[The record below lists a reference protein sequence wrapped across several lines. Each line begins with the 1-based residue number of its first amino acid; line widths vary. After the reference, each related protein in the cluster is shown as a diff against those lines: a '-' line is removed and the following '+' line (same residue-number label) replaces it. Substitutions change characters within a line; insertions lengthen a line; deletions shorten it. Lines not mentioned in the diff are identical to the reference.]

1 MSALPLL
8 LLAIL
13 QGVSELFPIS
23 SLGHSVLVPALLHWP
38 IDREAS
44 WFLPF
49 IVVLHLG
56 TAAALLIYFRREW
69 LQLLRGVWR
78 ARGGTGGPDARVF
91 WLLVV
96 ATVPAGL
103 LGLLLE
109 HRIRHLFGGYT
120 VVAVFLALNGLLL
133 MWGDRLKHRQA
144 AQTLEGLSW
153 SKALGVGLAQALA
166 LIPGVSRSGASLVAG
181 LAAGLDYDAA
191 ARLSFLLATPIIG
204 AAGMLE
210 VPKLLHGSAGAPLG
224 LIFTGGIL
232 AGVFAYLSTWFLMR
246 WFSGHEVKALRPF
259 GIYCLAL
266 GLGALALHF

>member
-8 LLAIL
+8 LLAVL

-23 SLGHSVLVPALLHWP
+23 SLGHSVLIPALLHWP

-56 TAAALLIYFRREW
+56 TAAALLIYFRRDW

-78 ARGGTGGPDARVF
+78 ARGGTGLPEARVF

-109 HRIRHLFGGYT
+109 HRIRQLFGGYT
-120 VVAVFLALNGLLL
+120 IVAVFLALNGLLL

-153 SKALGVGLAQALA
+153 AKAVGVGLAQALA

-181 LAAGLDYDAA
+181 LAAGLEYDAA

-210 VPKLLHGSAGAPLG
+210 VPKLLQGSAGAPLG
-224 LIFTGGIL
+224 LIFAGGIL
-232 AGVFAYLSTWFLMR
+232 AGLFAYLSTWFLMR

-266 GLGALALHF
+266 GLGALALHL